1 MVRNFNRSRR
11 VMQTIP
17 FYYEKSVDNI
27 AVEVAIQ
34 YNDSFS
40 ETVFSFANCINTE
53 EGGSH
58 LTGFR
63 SALTRVINDYARKTR
78 VHQGRPAQPDRRR
91 RARRP
96 GGGDQRENG

>member
-1 MVRNFNRSRR
+1 
-11 VMQTIP
+11 MQTIP

-63 SALTRVINDYARKTR
+63 SALTRVINDYARK
-78 VHQGRPAQPDRRR
+78 HGFIKEDQPNLTGEDV
-91 RARRP
+91 
-96 GGGDQRENG
+96 REGLAAVISVKMADPPI